1 MEEVAQPKIITETN
15 EKNKV
20 LPVQVDLGMLHMPS
34 KRLVHGIPNAIGF
47 TFFGQSV
54 YIMSAEP

>member
-1 MEEVAQPKIITETN
+1 MEEVAQPKITTETN

-20 LPVQVDLGMLHMPS
+20 LPVQVDLGMLHMLA

-47 TFFGQSV
+47 TSFGQGV
-54 YIMSAEP
+54 HIMSAEP